1 MSKGFSG
8 VDFEN
13 KIAHRG
19 NRFIVRSA
27 LFLSIIAVILVF
39 GIVLTVVSS
48 NHLMNIEPSKV
59 SNVPSNILPSYST
72 CSFES
77 FDEQTTL
84 SGWFFKCE
92 DPITTIIVVH
102 NSGSNRLPFGVN
114 MIDMVE
120 LWLENDYNVFM
131 FDLRNSGDSEG
142 DITGYG
148 YLEWQDVLGA
158 IAQVKMISVTTDV
171 VLYGIGSGTTA
182 CVMAYDQLPP
192 PGLTEAELNNYSD
205 DIISLGFDQS
215 YIKGMI
221 FDSPAKNSDDYISP
235 VVRQNEFL
243 GVITANLVPYAIRV
257 STGVSDSVNLA
268 AEISRLPVPICIIYG
283 GHDTF
288 IGAEKISQIVD
299 ERNRLN
305 SSITVYQM
313 IPGAGYLESFNV
325 GHDMYIDTVMRYLQ
339 SYFIKGQ

>member
-13 KIAHRG
+13 KMAGRG

-27 LFLSIIAVILVF
+27 LILSTIAVMLVSL
-39 GIVLTVVSS
+39 IVLTVLSS
-48 NHLMNIEPSKV
+48 NHLMNIESTKV

-77 FDEQTTL
+77 FDKQTTL
-84 SGWFFKCE
+84 SGWFFKCD

-102 NSGSNRLPFGVN
+102 SSGSNRLPFGVN
-114 MIDMVE
+114 MIDMIE
-120 LWLENDYNVFM
+120 MWLNNDYNVFM

-148 YLEWQDVLGA
+148 YLEWNDVLGA
-158 IAQVKMISVTTDV
+158 IAQVRSISVTTDV
-171 VLYGIGSGTTA
+171 VLYGIGTGTTA
-182 CVMAYDQLPP
+182 CVMAYDELPP
-192 PGLTEAELNNYSD
+192 ADLTEAELSGYSQ
-205 DIISLGFDQS
+205 DILDLGFNQS

-235 VVRQNEFL
+235 AVRQNEFL
-243 GVITANLVPYAIRV
+243 GSLTANFVPYAIRV
-257 STGVSDSVNLA
+257 STGISEPVNLA
-268 AEISRLPVPICIIYG
+268 AEISRLPVPVCIIYG
-283 GHDTF
+283 GHDTY

-305 SSITVYQM
+305 SSITVSQM
-313 IPGAGYLESFNV
+313 IPGAGYLESFKV
-325 GHDMYIDTVMRYLQ
+325 GKETYIDTIMRYLTT
-339 SYFIKGQ
+339 YFIKG

>member
-13 KIAHRG
+13 KMAGRG
-19 NRFIVRSA
+19 NRLIVRSA
-27 LFLSIIAVILVF
+27 LFLSTIAVILVF
-39 GIVLTVVSS
+39 MIVLTVLSS
-48 NHLMNIEPSKV
+48 NNLMNIESTQV

-77 FDEQTTL
+77 FDKQTTL

-102 NSGSNRLPFGVN
+102 SSGSNRLPFGVN
-114 MIDMVE
+114 MIDMIE
-120 LWLENDYNVFM
+120 MWLNNNYNVFM

-148 YLEWQDVLGA
+148 YLEWNDVLGA
-158 IAQVKMISVTTDV
+158 IAQVRSISVTTDV
-171 VLYGIGSGTTA
+171 VLYGIGTGTTA
-182 CVMAYDQLPP
+182 CIMAYDELPP
-192 PGLTEAELNNYSD
+192 ADLTEAELSDYSQ
-205 DIISLGFDQS
+205 DILDLGFNQS

-235 VVRQNEFL
+235 AVRQNEFL
-243 GVITANLVPYAIRV
+243 GTLTANFVPYAIRV
-257 STGVSDSVNLA
+257 STGVSEPVNLA
-268 AEISRLPVPICIIYG
+268 AEISRLPVPVCIIYG
-283 GHDTF
+283 GHDTY

-305 SSITVYQM
+305 SSITVSQM
-313 IPGAGYLESFNV
+313 IPGAGYLESFKV
-325 GHDMYIDTVMRYLQ
+325 GKETYIDTIMRYLTT
-339 SYFIKGQ
+339 YFIKG

>member
-13 KIAHRG
+13 KMAGRG

-27 LFLSIIAVILVF
+27 LILSTIAVMLVSL
-39 GIVLTVVSS
+39 IVLTVLSS
-48 NHLMNIEPSKV
+48 NHLMNIESTKV

-77 FDEQTTL
+77 FDKQTTL
-84 SGWFFKCE
+84 SGWFFKCD

-102 NSGSNRLPFGVN
+102 SSGSNRLPFGVN
-114 MIDMVE
+114 MIDMIE
-120 LWLENDYNVFM
+120 MWLNNDYNVFM

-148 YLEWQDVLGA
+148 YLEWNDVLGA
-158 IAQVKMISVTTDV
+158 IAQVRSISVTTDV
-171 VLYGIGSGTTA
+171 VLYGIGTGTTA
-182 CVMAYDQLPP
+182 CVMAYDELPP
-192 PGLTEAELNNYSD
+192 ADLTEAELSGYSQ
-205 DIISLGFDQS
+205 DILDLGFDQS

-235 VVRQNEFL
+235 AVRQNEFL
-243 GVITANLVPYAIRV
+243 GSLTANFVPYAIRV
-257 STGVSDSVNLA
+257 STGISEPVNLA
-268 AEISRLPVPICIIYG
+268 AEISRLPVPVCIIYG
-283 GHDTF
+283 GHDTY

-305 SSITVYQM
+305 SSITVSQM
-313 IPGAGYLESFNV
+313 IPGAGYLESFKV
-325 GHDMYIDTVMRYLQ
+325 GKETYIDTIMRYLTT
-339 SYFIKGQ
+339 YFIKG

>member
-1 MSKGFSG
+1 
-8 VDFEN
+8 
-13 KIAHRG
+13 
-19 NRFIVRSA
+19 
-27 LFLSIIAVILVF
+27 
-39 GIVLTVVSS
+39 
-48 NHLMNIEPSKV
+48 
-59 SNVPSNILPSYST
+59 
-72 CSFES
+72 
-77 FDEQTTL
+77 
-84 SGWFFKCE
+84 
-92 DPITTIIVVH
+92 
-102 NSGSNRLPFGVN
+102 
-114 MIDMVE
+114 
-120 LWLENDYNVFM
+120 
-131 FDLRNSGDSEG
+131 
-142 DITGYG
+142 
-148 YLEWQDVLGA
+148 
-158 IAQVKMISVTTDV
+158 MISVTTDV

-305 SSITVYQM
+305 SSITVSQM

>member
-27 LFLSIIAVILVF
+27 LVLSIIAVLLVF
-39 GIVLTVVSS
+39 CIVLTVVSA
-48 NHLMNIEPSKV
+48 NHLMNIEADRV

-77 FDEQTTL
+77 FDEQTSL
-84 SGWFFKCE
+84 SGWFFKCD

-102 NSGSNRLPFGVN
+102 NAGGNRLPFGVN

-120 LWLENDYNVFM
+120 LWLSNNYNVFM

-171 VLYGIGSGTTA
+171 VLFGIGSGTTA

-192 PGLTEAELNNYSD
+192 PGLTEAELKNYSD
-205 DIISLGFDQS
+205 DILNLGFDQS
-215 YIKGMI
+215 YVKGMI
-221 FDSPAKNSDDYISP
+221 FDSPAKNSDDYIRP
-235 VVRQNEFL
+235 IVKQNEFL
-243 GVITANLVPYAIRV
+243 GFMTYDLVPYAIRV
-257 STGVSDSVNLA
+257 STGVTDSVNLA
-268 AEISRLPVPICIIYG
+268 AEISRIPVPVCIIYG

-305 SSITVYQM
+305 SSITVAQM

-325 GHDMYIDTVMRYLQ
+325 GKQMYMDTVMRYLQ

>member
-13 KIAHRG
+13 KMAGHG

-27 LFLSIIAVILVF
+27 LVLSIIAVLLVF
-39 GIVLTVVSS
+39 MIVLTVLSS
-48 NHLMNIEPSKV
+48 NHLMNIEATQV

-77 FDEQTTL
+77 FDKQTTL
-84 SGWFFKCE
+84 SGWFFKCD

-114 MIDMVE
+114 MIDMIE
-120 LWLENDYNVFM
+120 MWLANDYNVFM

-148 YLEWQDVLGA
+148 YLEWNDVLGA
-158 IAQVKMISVTTDV
+158 IAQVKSISVTTDV
-171 VLYGIGSGTTA
+171 VLYGIGTGTTA
-182 CVMAYDQLPP
+182 CIMAYDTLPAADM
-192 PGLTEAELNNYSD
+192 TESELSD
-205 DIISLGFDQS
+205 YPQDVLDLGFDQS

-235 VVRQNEFL
+235 AVRQNEFL
-243 GVITANLVPYAIRV
+243 GSLTAGLVPYAIRV
-257 STGVSDSVNLA
+257 STGISEPVNLA
-268 AEISRLPVPICIIYG
+268 AEISRLPVPVCIIYG
-283 GHDTF
+283 GHDTY

-305 SSITVYQM
+305 SSITVSQM
-313 IPGAGYLESFNV
+313 IPGAGYLESFKV
-325 GHDMYIDTVMRYLQ
+325 GKETYMDTILRYLQ
-339 SYFIKGQ
+339 TYFIKG

>member
-19 NRFIVRSA
+19 NRLIVRSA
-27 LFLSIIAVILVF
+27 LFLSIIAVLLVF
-39 GIVLTVVSS
+39 CIVLTVLSA
-48 NHLMNIEPSKV
+48 NHLMNIEVNKV

-77 FDEQTTL
+77 FDEQTSL
-84 SGWFFKCE
+84 SGWFFKCD

-102 NSGSNRLPFGVN
+102 NAGGNRLPFGVN

-120 LWLENDYNVFM
+120 MWLNNNYNVFM

-158 IAQVKMISVTTDV
+158 IEQVKMISVTTDV

-182 CVMAYDQLPP
+182 CIMAYDQLPP
-192 PGLTEAELNNYSD
+192 PDLTEAEMNEYSEDILN
-205 DIISLGFDQS
+205 LGFDQS
-215 YIKGMI
+215 YVKGMI
-221 FDSPAKNSDDYISP
+221 FDSPAKDSDDYIKP
-235 VVRQNEFL
+235 VVKQNEFL
-243 GVITANLVPYAIRV
+243 GFLTYDLVPYAVRV
-257 STGVSDSVNLA
+257 STGVTDSVNLA
-268 AEISRLPVPICIIYG
+268 AEISRIPVPVCIIYG

-305 SSITVYQM
+305 SSITVAQL

-325 GHDMYIDTVMRYLQ
+325 GKQLYMDTVMRYLQ